1 MIIFFASALGLI
13 LGLYLAIGLVFAIP
27 FAFNGAGKID
37 PTAREATLGFKIIII
52 PGAMALWPLLVR
64 RWLKGVS
71 EPPEEKNPHRAAAR
85 QSSKFETGEG
95 NK

>member
-37 PTAREATLGFKIIII
+37 PTAREATLGF
-52 PGAMALWPLLVR
+52 
-64 RWLKGVS
+64 
-71 EPPEEKNPHRAAAR
+71 
-85 QSSKFETGEG
+85 
-95 NK
+95 